1 MDNKKEK
8 LEDFKVAISSTVKS
22 LSNSEKTEVNFGDQI
37 SVEKNSIKLPN
48 IEYFNDKINY
58 EEVRAIADSKS
69 LKVRFS
75 DKEILKKFEPKG
87 VISKKLYEISEKIR
101 CEKIGTDYFKGIK
114 KNIERYYY
122 QRLSGLDFKSS
133 EDKVVESF
141 ENFLRVKFLDFKNN
155 SQIDKKLKSYKKN
168 FNIKFDKKILELR
181 SFTLDQEKYNSVIS
195 ELISEMGLDENL
207 D

>member
-1 MDNKKEK
+1 M
-8 LEDFKVAISSTVKS
+8 
-22 LSNSEKTEVNFGDQI
+22 
-37 SVEKNSIKLPN
+37 
-48 IEYFNDKINY
+48 
-58 EEVRAIADSKS
+58 RAIADSKS

-133 EDKVVESF
+133 EDKVVES
-141 ENFLRVKFLDFKNN
+141 L
-155 SQIDKKLKSYKKN
+155 LKI
-168 FNIKFDKKILELR
+168 F
-181 SFTLDQEKYNSVIS
+181 
-195 ELISEMGLDENL
+195 
-207 D
+207 

>member
-8 LEDFKVAISSTVKS
+8 LEDFKVAISSTVRS
-22 LSNSEKTEVNFGDQI
+22 LSNSQKTEVNFGDQI
-37 SVEKNSIKLPN
+37 SVDKNSIKLPN
-48 IEYFNDKINY
+48 IEYFKDKINY

-114 KNIERYYY
+114 K
-122 QRLSGLDFKSS
+122 
-133 EDKVVESF
+133 
-141 ENFLRVKFLDFKNN
+141 
-155 SQIDKKLKSYKKN
+155 
-168 FNIKFDKKILELR
+168 
-181 SFTLDQEKYNSVIS
+181 KY
-195 ELISEMGLDENL
+195 
-207 D
+207 